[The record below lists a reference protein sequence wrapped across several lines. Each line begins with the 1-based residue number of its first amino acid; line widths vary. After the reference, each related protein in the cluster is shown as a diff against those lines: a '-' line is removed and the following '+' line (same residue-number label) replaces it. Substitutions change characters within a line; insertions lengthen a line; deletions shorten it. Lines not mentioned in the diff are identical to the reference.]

1 VGFLLFFMVWQPLP
15 AYAAIASATVTCQNS
30 VGETQEFRIG
40 WNNENDYFLDKG
52 NIPQHFC
59 EGGYAGQFTSF
70 VSVVSF
76 DGGELD
82 SALLYH
88 PGYSPAPSPSPES
101 SPTPSPEDTPSP
113 VPTPTEVEPT
123 PEPTV
128 EPSPEPSIEPTQEPT
143 PEPSVEP
150 TLEPTI
156 EPSPEPTV
164 KPSPSPTPE
173 ATIEPSPEP
182 SIEPIPEATVEPEP
196 VVEPTPEPVVEPTP
210 DPTVEPT
217 PEPQPTLI
225 SPVSP
230 VEPIK
235 PEISP
240 SPTPTPTNTPTP
252 VLEPE
257 AEQTLLENMAELP
270 QLALEQVAKLVE
282 NLRSIGSDLT
292 PEVREQA
299 QQVIVASVIVTQ
311 IAMVGRKP

>member
-1 VGFLLFFMVWQPLP
+1 LLKRLATSKSLRIISVGFFVFFMVWQPIP
-15 AYAAIASATVTCQNS
+15 AYAAQASAYVTCQNS
-30 VGETQEFRIG
+30 VGETQEFGIG

-59 EGGYAGQFTSF
+59 EGGFAGEFTTF

-76 DGGELD
+76 DGSELD
-82 SALLYH
+82 SSLLYH
-88 PGYSPAPSPSPES
+88 PGYVPTPIPSPE
-101 SPTPSPEDTPSP
+101 PSPEPSSEVTPS
-113 VPTPTEVEPT
+113 

-128 EPSPEPSIEPTQEPT
+128 EPSPDPT
-143 PEPSVEP
+143 PEPTIEP
-150 TLEPTI
+150 TPEPTI

-164 KPSPSPTPE
+164 E
-173 ATIEPSPEP
+173 PEP
-182 SIEPIPEATVEPEP
+182 IVEPGPQPIPEP
-196 VVEPTPEPVVEPTP
+196 VVEPTPEPQ
-210 DPTVEPT
+210 PTV
-217 PEPQPTLI
+217 I

-240 SPTPTPTNTPTP
+240 SPTPTPENTPTP

-257 AEQTLLENMAELP
+257 TEQSFIENIAQLP

-282 NLRSIGSDLT
+282 NLRSIGSDMS

-299 QQVIVASVIVTQ
+299 QQVVVASVIVTQ
-311 IAMVGRKP
+311 VALAGRKF

>member
-1 VGFLLFFMVWQPLP
+1 LTVPKQLSTTKSLRIISVGFFLFFMVWQPLP

-59 EGGYAGQFTSF
+59 EGGYAGQFTFF

-76 DGGELD
+76 DGSELD
-82 SALLYH
+82 SSLLYH
-88 PGYSPAPSPSPES
+88 PGYSPTPSPSPEP

-113 VPTPTEVEPT
+113 VPTPTEI
-123 PEPTV
+123 
-128 EPSPEPSIEPTQEPT
+128 EPSPEPT

-150 TLEPTI
+150 
-156 EPSPEPTV
+156 SPEPTV
-164 KPSPSPTPE
+164 QPTPE
-173 ATIEPSPEP
+173 PT
-182 SIEPIPEATVEPEP
+182 PEATVEPEP
-196 VVEPTPEPVVEPTP
+196 VVEPTPESVVEPTP
-210 DPTVEPT
+210 EPTVEPT

-282 NLRSIGSDLT
+282 NLRSIGSDMS
-292 PEVREQA
+292 PEVREQS

-311 IAMVGRKP
+311 VALAGRKF

>member
-1 VGFLLFFMVWQPLP
+1 MGFFVFFMAWQPLP
-15 AYAAIASATVTCQNS
+15 AYAAQASAIVTCQNS
-30 VGETQEFRIG
+30 AGTNQEFRIG

-59 EGGYAGQFTSF
+59 EGGFAGEFTGF
-70 VSVVSF
+70 VSVVSL
-76 DGGELD
+76 DGSELD

-88 PGYSPAPSPSPES
+88 PGYSPTPSPSPEP

-113 VPTPTEVEPT
+113 VPTPDQV
-123 PEPTV
+123 
-128 EPSPEPSIEPTQEPT
+128 EPT

-150 TLEPTI
+150 SPEPTPEPTP

-164 KPSPSPTPE
+164 
-173 ATIEPSPEP
+173 
-182 SIEPIPEATVEPEP
+182 EPEP
-196 VVEPTPEPVVEPTP
+196 VAPAPPVEPTPEPEPT
-210 DPTVEPT
+210 
-217 PEPQPTLI
+217 LN

-230 VEPIK
+230 VEPIE

-240 SPTPTPTNTPTP
+240 SPTPTPENTPTP

-257 AEQTLLENMAELP
+257 PEQTLIENIAALP
-270 QLALEQVAKLVE
+270 QLALEQIAKLGE
-282 NLRSIGSDLT
+282 NLRSIGSDLS

-311 IAMVGRKP
+311 VALAGRKF